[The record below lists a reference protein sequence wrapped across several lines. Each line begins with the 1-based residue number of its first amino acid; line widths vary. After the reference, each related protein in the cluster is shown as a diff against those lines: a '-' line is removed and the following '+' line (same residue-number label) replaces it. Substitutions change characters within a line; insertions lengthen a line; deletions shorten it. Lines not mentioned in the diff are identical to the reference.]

1 MNFLGVNGNEQILN
15 LNEFRRSPSPGVEAS
30 RPKYQIT
37 TPEGEIYFKFQLTNN
52 EICAEIIAS
61 RLAQNINI
69 PAAKTCLSK
78 YKEIIGIASYDV
90 GVYEEPDD
98 TVSYSIKDF
107 LEIEGFIQMCLFD
120 YLIMN
125 EDRHAGN
132 WGIINNKVAPL
143 FDHNQCFGGDAAN
156 YGYFDEDHF
165 MIIVSSSFY
174 VENESQN
181 RHDDILK
188 YLLRYNA
195 GEVKDFIDRISELPE
210 LRDSL
215 LEELYYEDFKRV
227 KELYEKRIA
236 YMIKKVGEFDD
247 GR

>member
-1 MNFLGVNGNEQILN
+1 MNFLDTDGSEKILN

-37 TPEGEIYFKFQLTNN
+37 MPEGEIYFKFQLTNN
-52 EICAEIIAS
+52 EICAEIIS
-61 RLAQNINI
+61 YQLSGNLNI

-78 YKEIIGIASYDV
+78 YKENIGIASYDI
-90 GVYEEPDD
+90 GVYEEPEDSL
-98 TVSYSIKDF
+98 SYSVKDF
-107 LEIEGFIQMCLFD
+107 IEIGGFVQMCLFD

-132 WGIINNKVAPL
+132 WGILNNKIVPL

-156 YGYFDEDHF
+156 YGFFDADHF
-165 MIIVSSSFY
+165 MFAVSSAFY
-174 VENESQN
+174 SENESRY
-181 RHDDILK
+181 RHDDILE

-195 GEVKDFIDRISELPE
+195 SEVIDFTDKINKLPE
-210 LRDSL
+210 LKNPL
-215 LEELYYEDFKRV
+215 LEELYGADFQRIK
-227 KELYEKRIA
+227 KLYEKRIS
-236 YMIKKVGEFDD
+236 YMTKKVGEFD

>member
-1 MNFLGVNGNEQILN
+1 MNFLGTNGSEQILN
-15 LNEFRRSPSPGVEAS
+15 LNEFRRSPSPGIEAS

-52 EICAEIIAS
+52 EICAEIVAYQ
-61 RLAQNINI
+61 LATHLNI
-69 PAAKTCLSK
+69 PAARTCLSK
-78 YKEIIGIASYDV
+78 YKENIGIASYDI
-90 GVYEEPDD
+90 GVYKEPDD
-98 TVSYSIKDF
+98 SLSYSIKDF

-132 WGIINNKVAPL
+132 WGILDNKVAPL

-156 YGYFDEDHF
+156 YGYFDADHF
-165 MIIVSSSFY
+165 MVIVSSSFY

-188 YLLRYNA
+188 YLLQYNST
-195 GEVKDFIDRISELPE
+195 EVKNFIDRLSELPE
-210 LRDSL
+210 LKDSL
-215 LEELYYEDFKRV
+215 LEELYSEDFKRV
-227 KELYEKRIA
+227 KELYKKRIA
-236 YMIKKVGEFDD
+236 YMIKKAGEFDN